1 MSEVDAAADEPF
13 VAHLATSLSVT
24 VVFYAT
30 VTRGS
35 LVVARG
41 LEHLVRRR

>member
-1 MSEVDAAADEPF
+1 MSEAATEAENAS
-13 VAHLATSLSVT
+13 VAHLATLLSAT
-24 VVFYAT
+24 VLFYAA

-41 LEHLVRRR
+41 LEFAFRRR

>member
-1 MSEVDAAADEPF
+1 M
-13 VAHLATSLSVT
+13 AHLATSLSIT
-24 VVFYAT
+24 IVFYTA

-41 LEHLVRRR
+41 LQYLARRR

>member
-1 MSEVDAAADEPF
+1 MSEVGRGADHPTM
-13 VAHLATSLSVT
+13 AHLVTSLSVT
-24 VVFYAT
+24 VVFYAA

-41 LEHLVRRR
+41 LTYVFRKS